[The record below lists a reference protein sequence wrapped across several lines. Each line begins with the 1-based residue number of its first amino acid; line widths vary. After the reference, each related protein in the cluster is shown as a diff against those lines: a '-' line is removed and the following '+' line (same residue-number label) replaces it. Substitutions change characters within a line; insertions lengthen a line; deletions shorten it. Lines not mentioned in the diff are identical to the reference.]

1 MVGKEKVEKMLRQ
14 CADTA
19 EMPGWNDALT
29 VMTESVQKKA
39 EALSDDE
46 LFSQVEEAVGEQMRE
61 QYAQGVQRQLGSVS
75 QDALAA
81 MLATT
86 FAPAVPRFGS
96 VGAMY

>member
-39 EALSDDE
+39 AALSDDE
-46 LFSQVEEAVGEQMRE
+46 LFSVAAGARPKIEPSRRVDFET
-61 QYAQGVQRQLGSVS
+61 GS
-75 QDALAA
+75 
-81 MLATT
+81 TKK
-86 FAPAVPRFGS
+86 
-96 VGAMY
+96 

>member
-46 LFSQVEEAVGEQMRE
+46 LFSVAAGARPKIGQVSTKKAR
-61 QYAQGVQRQLGSVS
+61 GS
-75 QDALAA
+75 LC
-81 MLATT
+81 
-86 FAPAVPRFGS
+86 APFRIYTPIFLC
-96 VGAMY
+96 

>member
-46 LFSQVEEAVGEQMRE
+46 LFSVAAGARPKIEPSRRVDFET
-61 QYAQGVQRQLGSVS
+61 GS
-75 QDALAA
+75 
-81 MLATT
+81 TKK
-86 FAPAVPRFGS
+86 
-96 VGAMY
+96 

>member
-39 EALSDDE
+39 AALSDDE
-46 LFSQVEEAVGEQMRE
+46 LFSVAAGARPKIEPSRRVEFET
-61 QYAQGVQRQLGSVS
+61 GS
-75 QDALAA
+75 
-81 MLATT
+81 TKK
-86 FAPAVPRFGS
+86 
-96 VGAMY
+96 

>member
-39 EALSDDE
+39 AALSDDE
-46 LFSQVEEAVGEQMRE
+46 LFSVAAGAKPKIEPSRRVDFET
-61 QYAQGVQRQLGSVS
+61 GS
-75 QDALAA
+75 
-81 MLATT
+81 TKK
-86 FAPAVPRFGS
+86 
-96 VGAMY
+96 

>member
-46 LFSQVEEAVGEQMRE
+46 LFSVAAGARPKIELSRRVDFET
-61 QYAQGVQRQLGSVS
+61 GS
-75 QDALAA
+75 
-81 MLATT
+81 TKK
-86 FAPAVPRFGS
+86 
-96 VGAMY
+96 

>member
-39 EALSDDE
+39 AALSDDE
-46 LFSQVEEAVGEQMRE
+46 LFSVAAGAKPKKEPSRRVDFET
-61 QYAQGVQRQLGSVS
+61 GS
-75 QDALAA
+75 
-81 MLATT
+81 TKK
-86 FAPAVPRFGS
+86 
-96 VGAMY
+96 

>member
-46 LFSQVEEAVGEQMRE
+46 LFSVAAGTRPKIEPSIGSILRPGRRKKVKQVK
-61 QYAQGVQRQLGSVS
+61 
-75 QDALAA
+75 
-81 MLATT
+81 
-86 FAPAVPRFGS
+86 
-96 VGAMY
+96 

>member
-46 LFSQVEEAVGEQMRE
+46 LFSVAAGARPKTEPSRRVDFET
-61 QYAQGVQRQLGSVS
+61 GS
-75 QDALAA
+75 
-81 MLATT
+81 TKK
-86 FAPAVPRFGS
+86 
-96 VGAMY
+96 

>member
-46 LFSQVEEAVGEQMRE
+46 LFSVAAGTRLKIEPSRRVDFET
-61 QYAQGVQRQLGSVS
+61 GS
-75 QDALAA
+75 
-81 MLATT
+81 TKK
-86 FAPAVPRFGS
+86 
-96 VGAMY
+96 

>member
-46 LFSQVEEAVGEQMRE
+46 LFSVAAGTRPKIEPSTRVDFET
-61 QYAQGVQRQLGSVS
+61 GS
-75 QDALAA
+75 
-81 MLATT
+81 TKK
-86 FAPAVPRFGS
+86 
-96 VGAMY
+96 